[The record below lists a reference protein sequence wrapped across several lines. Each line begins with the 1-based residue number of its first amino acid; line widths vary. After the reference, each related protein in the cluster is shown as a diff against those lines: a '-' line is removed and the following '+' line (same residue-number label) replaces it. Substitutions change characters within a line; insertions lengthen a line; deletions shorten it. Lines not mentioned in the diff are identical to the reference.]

1 MAQPVIQVDDSLACA
16 AEPLSG
22 QGQPCRIPP
31 AKAVKHGA
39 TASMA
44 RPSASALVSRA
55 LVSRPW
61 SAGPGSRPWSAGCRG
76 LALLTGSMQSSHA
89 KPQPSS
95 VSFLKA
101 APKSRESLASSAAYL
116 D

>member
-22 QGQPCRIPP
+22 QGQLCRIPP

-39 TASMA
+39 TASTA
-44 RPSASALVSRA
+44 RPSASALV
-55 LVSRPW
+55 
-61 SAGPGSRPWSAGCRG
+61 SRPWSAGCRG